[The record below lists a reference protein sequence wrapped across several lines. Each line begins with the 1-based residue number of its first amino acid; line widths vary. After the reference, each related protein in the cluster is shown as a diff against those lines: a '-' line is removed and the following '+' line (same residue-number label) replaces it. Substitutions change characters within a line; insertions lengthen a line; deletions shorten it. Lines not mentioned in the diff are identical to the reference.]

1 MAKNVNE
8 KKTIS
13 TFRNPQI
20 AEQFFETRN
29 RQVSELSG
37 IGAQLGE
44 LICKS
49 EPINMVLVSSDSSN
63 GAKSDLRRRNF
74 VSRFYL

>member
-1 MAKNVNE
+1 MKI
-8 KKTIS
+8 KSIS

-20 AEQFFETRN
+20 EQFFETRN

-37 IGAQLGE
+37 IGAQPGE
-44 LICKS
+44 LIYKS

-63 GAKSDLRRRNF
+63 GAKSDLRHRNF
-74 VSRFYL
+74 VLGFYYR

>member
-1 MAKNVNE
+1 MKI
-8 KKTIS
+8 KPIS

-37 IGAQLGE
+37 TGTQPGE
-44 LICKS
+44 QIYES

-63 GAKSDLRRRNF
+63 GAKSDLRHRNF
-74 VSRFYL
+74 VSGIYHR